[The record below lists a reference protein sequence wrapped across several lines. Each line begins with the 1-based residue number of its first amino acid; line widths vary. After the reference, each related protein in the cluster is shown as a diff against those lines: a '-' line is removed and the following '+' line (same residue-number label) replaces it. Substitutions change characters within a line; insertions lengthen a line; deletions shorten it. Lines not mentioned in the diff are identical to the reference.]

1 MENFVGCSL
10 IMAIHLDIVPTNCS
24 CFLFSTLQFLMD
36 QFYTATGM
44 EGNGLLKSG
53 GLLDWFLGGLF
64 LRPQRPQQLAKHAMD
79 LAKQQHWDD

>member
-1 MENFVGCSL
+1 
-10 IMAIHLDIVPTNCS
+10 
-24 CFLFSTLQFLMD
+24 MD

-53 GLLDWFLGGLF
+53 GFLDWFLGGLF